1 MKISAII
8 ITRNEEENI
17 EKCIESLSFVDEVI
31 VVDNDSKDDTTKIAQ
46 KLGAKIYQ
54 VPGLDFSYLR
64 NVGKEKAKG
73 EWLLYIDADERV
85 QEELAKEL
93 MERINNNPQDFSHFK
108 LSRQNYYFHKLW
120 PKREQMIRLM
130 KKEALVGWQGS
141 LHESPLVC
149 GKLGKLVS
157 PLLHYTHNDLS
168 SMVNK
173 TNQWSDI
180 EATLRYKS
188 NHPKL
193 SWWRFFR
200 IMMWAFWRS
209 YISERGWQVGTAGL
223 IESIYQAFSIF
234 ITYAKLWE
242 LQNKGEL
249 QNNICILDSPQ
260 RAAILNNCKHY
271 LGASPKHS

>member
-1 MKISAII
+1 MRITAII
-8 ITRNEEENI
+8 ITRNEKENI
-17 EKCIESLSFVDEVI
+17 TACIRTLSFVDEII
-31 VVDNDSKDDTTKIAQ
+31 VVDNDSKDNTTKIAQ

-54 VPGLDFSYLR
+54 VPGLDFAYLR

-85 QEELAKEL
+85 PEELAKEL
-93 MERINNNPQDFSHFK
+93 MEKINNNPQDFSHFI
-108 LSRQNYYFHKLW
+108 LIRQNYYFQKPW

-130 KKEALVGWQGS
+130 KKEALLGWQGS
-141 LHESPLVC
+141 LHESAQVC
-149 GKLGKLVS
+149 GIQGRLVS

-200 IMMWAFWRS
+200 IMLWAFWRS
-209 YISERGWQVGTAGL
+209 YISEGGWQVGTTGL

-242 LQNKGEL
+242 LQNK
-249 QNNICILDSPQ
+249 
-260 RAAILNNCKHY
+260 
-271 LGASPKHS
+271 HSIKSGD